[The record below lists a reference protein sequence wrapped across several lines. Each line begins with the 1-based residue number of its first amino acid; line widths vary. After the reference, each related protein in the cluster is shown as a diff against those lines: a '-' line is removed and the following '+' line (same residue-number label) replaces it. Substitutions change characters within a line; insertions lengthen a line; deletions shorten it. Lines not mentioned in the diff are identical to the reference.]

1 MDLFQQSLVTN
12 LKVALTLQPIEE
24 LFLMNHQD
32 CGAFKAFL
40 PYSGYPSKPG
50 DDNVRELEIQ
60 GGVLTLAHAFIQK
73 TFPDKLIR
81 LTLIDLAGSV
91 AQYNIADMTWTLLHK
106 GRYDGQNENALW
118 YGMNVGDVT
127 TL

>member
-24 LFLMNHQD
+24 VFLMNHQD

-40 PYSGYPSKPG
+40 PYSGYPSQPG
-50 DDNVRELEIQ
+50 DDNVRELELQ
-60 GGVLTLAHAFIQK
+60 GGVLTLAHALMQK
-73 TFPDKLIR
+73 TFPDKLIK
-81 LTLIDLAGSV
+81 LTLIDLSGSV

-106 GRYDGQNENALW
+106 GRYEGNNVHALW
-118 YGMNVGDVT
+118 YGMNVGDIT